1 MMRFFKKYWINIL
14 LFFLLAIL
22 TFIFLPNQESHYLK
36 SDADIVKSK
45 SRTVLLGTEVIL
57 FGTILFLLIKNI
69 KKASELLV
77 PTFAIGTF
85 ALGFFFLF
93 DSIFL
98 SAGFLMNKLSK
109 RQTVNKKYHVVY
121 FDKEKNLLLQDNS
134 SKKLVQADKLL
145 TKDNSNLTFKIG
157 DTLILSFTKGLLGF
171 NFDPHIKP

>member
-1 MMRFFKKYWINIL
+1 MISFIKKYWINIF

-22 TFIFLPNQESHYLK
+22 TFFFLPNQESHYLK
-36 SDADIVKSK
+36 TDADVVKSK
-45 SRTVLLGTEVIL
+45 SRTVLLLTEVIL

-85 ALGFFFLF
+85 AVGFFFLF

-98 SAGFLMNKLSK
+98 SASFLINKLSK
-109 RQTVNKKYHVVY
+109 SQTVNKKYTVVY
-121 FDKEKNLLLQDNS
+121 FDNDKNLLLQENS
-134 SKKLVQADKLL
+134 SRKLVQADKLL
-145 TKDNSNLTFKIG
+145 AQDNSNLTLKSG